1 MFNNKISRFKLI
13 SLIIIMQVIVI
24 VICYYC
30 LNIMENFK
38 YSIILF
44 CSILIVVTII
54 LFIAYN
60 LKRNEIK
67 KLENII
73 SEHENTINKLIVY
86 KKSEEEQFELLSD
99 VSHELRTPLTS
110 IIGFAKIINR
120 RLNKVII
127 PFITNENNNEQSDK
141 SEISK
146 AVLGINKIS
155 ENIEIII
162 SESER
167 LTSLINNLLDFSKLR
182 SDKIDWKVEKTD
194 LREVIS
200 KGILISY
207 SLLDNKDLELNDE
220 IDENIPFVYV
230 DKNKI
235 LQVIINLL
243 SNAIKFTERG
253 KIICRA
259 KMYNK
264 NEVLIS
270 VEDTGSGIPEQ
281 YYTKI
286 FRRFEQI
293 PNDSQKTQGSGLGL
307 VICKA
312 IVEKH
317 GGSIWLE
324 SEVNR
329 GSVFYFTI
337 PVNQTEGE

>member
-1 MFNNKISRFKLI
+1 MFNNKITRLKLI

-24 VICYYC
+24 FICYYC
-30 LNIMENFK
+30 LNIRESFK

-44 CSILIVVTII
+44 CSILVGVTII

-60 LKRNEIK
+60 LKSNEIK

-73 SEHENTINKLIVY
+73 TEHEDTINKLIVY
-86 KKSEEEQFELLSD
+86 KKTEEEQFELLSD

-127 PFITNENNNEQSDK
+127 PYITNENKDEQSDK
-141 SEISK
+141 SEVGK
-146 AVLGINKIS
+146 AILGINKIS

-194 LREVIS
+194 LREIIS

-235 LQVIINLL
+235 LQVIINLI

-259 KMYNK
+259 QMYNK

-270 VEDTGSGIPEQ
+270 VEDTGAGIPEQ
-281 YYTKI
+281 YYAKI

-293 PNDSQKTQGSGLGL
+293 PNDSTKSQGSGLGL

-312 IVEKH
+312 IIEKH

-324 SEVNR
+324 SEVNK
-329 GSVFYFTI
+329 GSTFYFTI

>member
-1 MFNNKISRFKLI
+1 ML
-13 SLIIIMQVIVI
+13 VI
-24 VICYYC
+24 
-30 LNIMENFK
+30 L
-38 YSIILF
+38 
-44 CSILIVVTII
+44 TII

-60 LKRNEIK
+60 LKSKEIR
-67 KLENII
+67 KLKYII
-73 SEHENTINKLIVY
+73 TEHEETINKLISY
-86 KKSEEEQFELLSD
+86 KKTEEEQFELLSD

-120 RLNKVII
+120 RLNKTII
-127 PFITNENNNEQSDK
+127 PFITNRNNHEQIDE
-141 SEISK
+141 SESGK

-155 ENIEIII
+155 ENVEIII

-182 SDKIDWKVEKTD
+182 ADNIDWKLEKTD
-194 LREVIS
+194 LREIIS

-207 SLLDNKDLELNDE
+207 SLLDNKVLELNDE
-220 IDENIPFVYV
+220 IDDNIPLVYV

-253 KIICRA
+253 NIICRA
-259 KMYNK
+259 QMHNE
-264 NEVLIS
+264 NEVIIS
-270 VEDTGSGIPEQ
+270 VEDNGVGIPEQ

-293 PNDSQKTQGSGLGL
+293 PNDSQKSQGSGLGL

-317 GGSIWLE
+317 GGRIWLE
-324 SEVNR
+324 SEVNK